1 MKDQLL
7 KLSLNKSGTRL
18 TMQTMELLPW
28 LFIVFSMVRVLM
40 SSEGLQHVNISTRLR
55 IHQML
60 LIRALFYEVVQTLY
74 IEF

>member
-7 KLSLNKSGTRL
+7 KLSLNKSGPRL

-60 LIRALFYEVVQTLY
+60 LIRALFYEVVQTLH